1 MTPEAARKCWC
12 PLARGPSGHGVV
24 WNQPGSPGSGQMR
37 MGDANCIADACMA
50 WRWIVSPRRIEEAK
64 RNVKLLAPGSVTS
77 PERALVA
84 CEPSGYCG
92 VAGSH
97 GLD

>member
-1 MTPEAARKCWC
+1 MTPEAARQCWC
-12 PLARGPSGHGVV
+12 PFARVEGAKVSYNRLRSLSGHTELGA
-24 WNQPGSPGSGQMR
+24 PAT
-37 MGDANCIADACMA
+37 DAICIADSCMA

-64 RNVKLLAPGSVTS
+64 RWPETTLNAKALA
-77 PERALVA
+77 A